1 MGLIRTKDGR
11 NVSVASKNGYTLQGV
26 RIAKKYLDEIGHN
39 RRNFPIDKLVEYY
52 NDVKQA
58 NATASGCK
66 PCQATRFYN
75 GILNYYE
82 YGKLTLVANGIA
94 TEEQIDNYEEPK
106 EAQEDV
112 KKDEVDKQSTEE
124 VKVAQKAIK
133 RAKKA
138 KQ

>member
-1 MGLIRTKDGR
+1 MGLIKTKDGR

-26 RIAKKYLDEIGHN
+26 RKAKKYLDEIGHN

-82 YGKLTLVANGIA
+82 YGKLTLVANGLA

-112 KKDEVDKQSTEE
+112 KKDEVDKLSTEDE
-124 VKVAQKAIK
+124 KVPQKAIK

-138 KQ
+138 KK

>member
-1 MGLIRTKDGR
+1 MGLIKTKDGR

-26 RIAKKYLDEIGHN
+26 RKAKKYLDEIGHN

-94 TEEQIDNYEEPK
+94 TEEQIDNYEE
-106 EAQEDV
+106 AQEDV
-112 KKDEVDKQSTEE
+112 KKDEVDKLSTKDE
-124 VKVAQKAIK
+124 KVPQKTIK